1 MDKAQRIATR
11 RALLFDIPKQKPL
24 LDFTPLMALVTLFSS
39 YGVHKALESGT
50 PLNSLYALIPEN
62 RREALDRFVR
72 CFGLS
77 PAKLHE
83 ALERE
88 RS

>member
-1 MDKAQRIATR
+1 MASANRRNR
-11 RALLFDIPKQKPL
+11 RANGMKGS
-24 LDFTPLMALVTLFSS
+24 TVC
-39 YGVHKALESGT
+39 KALESGT

-62 RREALDRFVR
+62 RHAALDRFLR
-72 CFGLS
+72 LFGKSTDDLR
-77 PAKLHE
+77 K

>member
-1 MDKAQRIATR
+1 MASANRRNR
-11 RALLFDIPKQKPL
+11 RANGMKGS
-24 LDFTPLMALVTLFSS
+24 TVR
-39 YGVHKALESGT
+39 KALEGDT
-50 PLNSLYALIPEN
+50 PLNSLYALIPES
-62 RREALDRFVR
+62 RRAALDRFVR

>member
-1 MDKAQRIATR
+1 MKGSTVR
-11 RALLFDIPKQKPL
+11 
-24 LDFTPLMALVTLFSS
+24 
-39 YGVHKALESGT
+39 KALESNT
-50 PLNSLYALIPEN
+50 PLNSLYALIPES
-62 RREALDRFVR
+62 RRAALDRFVR
-72 CFGLS
+72 CFGLN

>member
-1 MDKAQRIATR
+1 MSESRRLR
-11 RALLFDIPKQKPL
+11 RANGMK
-24 LDFTPLMALVTLFSS
+24 TPAVR
-39 YGVHKALESGT
+39 KAVNSDT
-50 PLNSLYALIPEN
+50 PLNLLYALIPEN
-62 RREALDRFVR
+62 RRAALDRFVR

>member
-1 MDKAQRIATR
+1 MKTPAVRKAIES
-11 RALLFDIPKQKPL
+11 D
-24 LDFTPLMALVTLFSS
+24 TPLSIA
-39 YGVHKALESGT
+39 
-50 PLNSLYALIPEN
+50 LYALIPEN
-62 RREALDRFVR
+62 RRKALDRFVR